1 VALRNRRIIKCPD
14 CGSTRLYKHTNSGYS
29 LRRQC
34 KDCAKVFCINPKS
47 KNRNGDR
54 PLQKDCIA
62 GVQIMFVARL
72 LNREQCVEY
81 AVLLSDGTVLAKS
94 LKGWVVFVN
103 IDDYVPL
110 NGTVIDYE
118 IDTKKIVYVPR
129 DAIYES

>member
-1 VALRNRRIIKCPD
+1 
-14 CGSTRLYKHTNSGYS
+14 
-29 LRRQC
+29 
-34 KDCAKVFCINPKS
+34 
-47 KNRNGDR
+47 
-54 PLQKDCIA
+54 
-62 GVQIMFVARL
+62 MFVTRL

-110 NGTVIDYE
+110 NGAVIDYE